1 MLNFFTFLLILFV
14 VTFLLFEKFHVNFS
28 VYRSIQINKKTSVA
42 KPIFGGALLFLYFL
56 ISIAL
61 FYFFEEAKFIDLQKD
76 TCNLIFFYGSSILI
90 FLTGLY
96 DDRFDLSPNFRL
108 LFIGSIS
115 IALITFDQNLIV
127 NKLNFYHFET
137 FEFPQSFGVIF
148 TALCILSLINF
159 MNMIDGK
166 NGIMGFYSIS
176 LFLYFIFKGFEFYF
190 ISLMISGIILFLIF
204 NLRNKTYLGDG
215 GTYLIAFVL
224 SIFLIKG
231 HNINKTLWAE
241 EILILLLI
249 PLLDMIRLIFERL
262 VRGKHPF
269 KGDFN
274 HLHHLLA
281 NITSK
286 DSHILVIMIIFMIA
300 PLVTYIIINT
310 FIFALVTYTLI
321 YFILIIILKN
331 FIKAK
336 N

>member
-1 MLNFFTFLLILFV
+1 
-14 VTFLLFEKFHVNFS
+14 
-28 VYRSIQINKKTSVA
+28 
-42 KPIFGGALLFLYFL
+42 
-56 ISIAL
+56 
-61 FYFFEEAKFIDLQKD
+61 
-76 TCNLIFFYGSSILI
+76 
-90 FLTGLY
+90 
-96 DDRFDLSPNFRL
+96 
-108 LFIGSIS
+108 
-115 IALITFDQNLIV
+115 
-127 NKLNFYHFET
+127 KLNFYHFET

-231 HNINKTLWAE
+231 HNINKTLWVE

-262 VRGKHPF
+262 VRGQHPF

-321 YFILIIILKN
+321 YFILIII
-331 FIKAK
+331 
-336 N
+336 

>member
-1 MLNFFTFLLILFV
+1 
-14 VTFLLFEKFHVNFS
+14 
-28 VYRSIQINKKTSVA
+28 
-42 KPIFGGALLFLYFL
+42 
-56 ISIAL
+56 L

-241 EILILLLI
+241 EIL
-249 PLLDMIRLIFERL
+249 
-262 VRGKHPF
+262 
-269 KGDFN
+269 
-274 HLHHLLA
+274 
-281 NITSK
+281 
-286 DSHILVIMIIFMIA
+286 
-300 PLVTYIIINT
+300 
-310 FIFALVTYTLI
+310 
-321 YFILIIILKN
+321 
-331 FIKAK
+331 
-336 N
+336 